1 MRRRTLK
8 MKFARRSLKPIYNL
22 AFLLVLLLAAACAPL
37 PTPTTASVEETS
49 MPTIPPAKVALG
61 QSAVFDG
68 TPMVVAQELGYF
80 KDVGLEVTLQTF
92 GDIQGIGEGLSSGSL
107 NAGLFGDQGAMPR
120 IGNLG
125 NLTFGLFGDLFQGYA
140 IVGRPGEHKTFEDNL
155 RESGDRTK
163 ALEATMRGLEGE
175 TLITLLGTGMEGFLT
190 IALDKADMS
199 LDDLKILE
207 MPSPEG
213 ATALIG
219 GEGDL
224 QLGDVPSRFR
234 LEEEGME
241 PIISAADVGPPAI
254 LYVGYVFNSEWLDE
268 NEDTALRLLSAW
280 YRAVDKLHVDREATL
295 EMMYKWVN
303 EESGTS
309 FDLNQAK
316 WIQENVSPWPT
327 FEEAERIFYDPV
339 ADTYIVPRLEYVIN
353 FWQEKGSFEEGKVS
367 VESASRAE
375 QLYKRLKQLK
385 SEAEANIEAVEERS
399 LSDLSESKRN
409 QVTSLLEKAKLHYEI
424 RNYLDAARFSEA
436 ALQAAAP

>member
-1 MRRRTLK
+1 
-8 MKFARRSLKPIYNL
+8 
-22 AFLLVLLLAAACAPL
+22 
-37 PTPTTASVEETS
+37 
-49 MPTIPPAKVALG
+49 
-61 QSAVFDG
+61 
-68 TPMVVAQELGYF
+68 
-80 KDVGLEVTLQTF
+80 
-92 GDIQGIGEGLSSGSL
+92 
-107 NAGLFGDQGAMPR
+107 
-120 IGNLG
+120 
-125 NLTFGLFGDLFQGYA
+125 
-140 IVGRPGEHKTFEDNL
+140 
-155 RESGDRTK
+155 
-163 ALEATMRGLEGE
+163 
-175 TLITLLGTGMEGFLT
+175 
-190 IALDKADMS
+190 
-199 LDDLKILE
+199 
-207 MPSPEG
+207 
-213 ATALIG
+213 
-219 GEGDL
+219 
-224 QLGDVPSRFR
+224 
-234 LEEEGME
+234 
-241 PIISAADVGPPAI
+241 
-254 LYVGYVFNSEWLDE
+254 
-268 NEDTALRLLSAW
+268 
-280 YRAVDKLHVDREATL
+280 VDREATL